1 MYIFIVMCH
10 FIKFECLLVLFSYS
24 FKDKEHWSKTYMD
37 HKQEMSVLELDKTKQ
52 RQKQLFFFF
61 SVLLE
66 ISIIFPFFIQLY
78 SWLIFQPHSSH
89 FRLS

>member
-24 FKDKEHWSKTYMD
+24 FKDKEHWSKTYMY

-78 SWLIFQPHSSH
+78 SWLIFQPYSSH

>member
-1 MYIFIVMCH
+1 MY
-10 FIKFECLLVLFSYS
+10 
-24 FKDKEHWSKTYMD
+24 
-37 HKQEMSVLELDKTKQ
+37 HKQMSVLELDKTKQ
-52 RQKQLFFFF
+52 HQKQLFFFF

-78 SWLIFQPHSSH
+78 PWLIFQPHSSH

>member
-10 FIKFECLLVLFSYS
+10 FIKFECLLVLFSHS
-24 FKDKEHWSKTYMD
+24 FKDKEHWSKTYMY

>member
-24 FKDKEHWSKTYMD
+24 FKDKEHWSKTYMY

-78 SWLIFQPHSSH
+78 SWLIFQLHSSH